1 MTKETL
7 HAYTDEELVVLFTSD
22 HSIAAHVF
30 GEIYD
35 RHRNRVYAYALR
47 ITANKDD
54 ARDILQETFIK
65 LYQALQS
72 TSIANIGAYTLVTAR
87 NLCLNNKRSR
97 RNFEPLTEESATHEF
112 SKQYENKDLVVQLS
126 KALRFLDFDQREAFV
141 LRYYHGLDYEA
152 IAEITG
158 QSINTVRN
166 RVWRAKE
173 KVRHLLAP
181 IMNDFFI

>member
-1 MTKETL
+1 M
-7 HAYTDEELVVLFTSD
+7 LFSSD
-22 HSIAAHVF
+22 KSITAAVF

-47 ITANKDD
+47 ISADKDD
-54 ARDILQETFIK
+54 ARDVLQETFIK
-65 LYQALQS
+65 LYQALQT
-72 TSIANIGAYTLVTAR
+72 TSIANIAAYTLVTAR

-97 RNFEPLTEESATHEF
+97 KNFEPLTEESAIHDL
-112 SKQYENKDLVVQLS
+112 SQHYENKDLIVHLS
-126 KALRFLDFDQREAFV
+126 KSLRFLDIDQREAFV
-141 LRYYHGLDYEA
+141 LRYYHGLEYEA

-173 KVRHLLAP
+173 KVKHLLAP
-181 IMNDFFI
+181 IINDFFM